1 MTEAAELPFPPLLA
15 RDLLIGDEALAAIV
29 GDRISTRSDDV
40 SHPYILVRPAG
51 NVPIESGYPMHSP
64 LVQVDACCPLG
75 VDGDPELIADSIS
88 WKVIRL
94 LSGVRNRRA
103 RGVAF
108 SIRHTDGPLQD
119 TDDSRGT
126 ESPIY
131 RSITRYELTLR
142 ALPAI

>member
-1 MTEAAELPFPPLLA
+1 MTEPELPFPPLLA

-29 GDRISTRSDDV
+29 GERISTRSDDV
-40 SHPYILVRPAG
+40 SQPYILVRPAG
-51 NVPIESGYPMHSP
+51 NVPIESGYRMHLPM
-64 LVQVDACCPLG
+64 VQVDACCPAT
-75 VDGDPELIADSIS
+75 VTGDPELIADSIS

-94 LSGVRNRRA
+94 LSGVRNRRS

-108 SIRHTDGPLQD
+108 SIRHTDGPLPD
-119 TDDSRGT
+119 TDVSRGT

-142 ALPAI
+142 ALPAS